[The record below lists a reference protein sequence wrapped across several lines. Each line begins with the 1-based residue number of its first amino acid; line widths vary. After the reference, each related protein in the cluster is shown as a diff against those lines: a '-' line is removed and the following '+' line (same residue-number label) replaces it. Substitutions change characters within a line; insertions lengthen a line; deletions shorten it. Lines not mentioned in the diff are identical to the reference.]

1 MKQYNVLSI
10 LEEYSTLSYSVE
22 ANSKEEAIEKCE
34 SGEAEYLDS
43 WIDDCKQHSFEVVEA
58 SK

>member
-1 MKQYNVLSI
+1 MKQYDVLSI
-10 LEEYSTLSYSVE
+10 LEEYSTRSYSVE

-34 SGEAEYLDS
+34 SGEVEWIDS
-43 WIDDCKQHSFEVVEA
+43 WEDDCKEHGFEAVEA